1 MTQVLPKEV
10 LIVED
15 EAIVRIAVANALT
28 DRGIMAWEA
37 SNAEEALHALGQHP
51 HIGLVFT
58 DVNMPGAMN
67 GLELADHLHLTRP
80 DVDLVVTSG
89 AGLLG
94 DADLPGNGTFVRK
107 PYPAAGVAE
116 LVSHKL
122 DGNRTDLP
130 VS

>member
-10 LIVED
+10 LVVED
-15 EAIVRIAVANALT
+15 EALVRMAVADALT

-37 SNAEEALHALGQHP
+37 CNSEEALHALGQHP
-51 HIGLVFT
+51 HIGLVLT
-58 DVNMPGAMN
+58 NMSMPGPMN
-67 GLELADHLHLTRP
+67 GLELANHLHRTRP

-89 AGLLG
+89 GGLLG

-122 DGNRTDLP
+122 DESRAALSAD
-130 VS
+130 